1 MKKVIAILA
10 GISIAAVC
18 NAQLSLG
25 VQGIGNLGDM
35 KITTSDAQNLSKKMK
50 AMPGGGLTVQYGIS
64 NRIAIRSGV
73 NFLQQGTKLTI
84 DSPSPG
90 GDMPAVKATAD
101 ITLNYLQVPV
111 YALYTINLSKLQ
123 FFAGGGG
130 YVNYGIGGKLKSK
143 GVYVSNYGTEA
154 FEEKTDPFK
163 SENGDNAAFK
173 RTELGVGA
181 IAGLRLPNGL
191 FANIG
196 YQLGL
201 SNISNQDGDTFKNR
215 GLQLS
220 IGYFFR

>member
-1 MKKVIAILA
+1 MKKLITTLTGIAI
-10 GISIAAVC
+10 AVVS

-25 VQGIGNLGDM
+25 VQVIGNLGDI
-35 KITTSDAQNLSKKMK
+35 KITTSDVQSLSKKMK
-50 AMPGGGLTVQYGIS
+50 AMPGGGLVVQYGIS

-73 NFLQQGTKLTI
+73 NFLQQGAKLTI
-84 DSPSPG
+84 DAPSPG

-101 ITLNYLQVPV
+101 INLNYLQVPV

-130 YVNYGIGGKLKSK
+130 YINYGTGGKLKSK

-181 IAGLRLPNGL
+181 MAGLRLPNGL

-201 SNISNQDGDTFKNR
+201 SNISTGDGDTFKNR
-215 GLQLS
+215 GLQLT

>member
-1 MKKVIAILA
+1 MKKAIAILTV
-10 GISIAAVC
+10 ISIVAVC

-25 VQGIGNLGDM
+25 VQGTGNLGDM
-35 KITTSDAQNLSKKMK
+35 RITTSSVQGLTKKMK
-50 AMPGGGLTVQYGIS
+50 AMPGGGLVVQYGIS
-64 NRIAIRSGV
+64 NRVAVRSGV
-73 NFLQQGTKLTI
+73 NFLQEGAKLTI
-84 DSPSPG
+84 DAPSPG
-90 GDMPAVKATAD
+90 GDVPAVKATAG
-101 ITLNYLQVPV
+101 INLNYLQVPV
-111 YALYTINLSKLQ
+111 YGLYTINLSTLQ

-130 YVNYGIGGKLKSK
+130 YINYGIGGKLKSK

-154 FEEKTDPFK
+154 FEEKADPFK
-163 SENGDNAAFK
+163 SNNGDDAAFK

-201 SNISNQDGDTFKNR
+201 SNISTEDGDTFKNR
-215 GLQLS
+215 GLQLT